1 MFSGKEWK
9 VWLYVKFFDTD
20 CVTLYFSVYPSKQR
34 KEGKGEIRSEVGVF
48 HTWTRQIFFRS
59 RQASNM
65 SNDSSSSD
73 SSSSSSSSDSDSSSD
88 GEINKFELSKAKSTC
103 VAGWVVSGLGESKAK
118 AAREAYRPKLRKCLD
133 LLVNPSLDEAF
144 YIRLRSIKSSS
155 ASKAN
160 IDPVEKIYRNQTYKI
175 LDLVKPL
182 MFLASRVQK
191 KKKTK
196 ADSKAI
202 RTALKL

>member
-1 MFSGKEWK
+1 M
-9 VWLYVKFFDTD
+9 
-20 CVTLYFSVYPSKQR
+20 
-34 KEGKGEIRSEVGVF
+34 
-48 HTWTRQIFFRS
+48 S
-59 RQASNM
+59 R
-65 SNDSSSSD
+65 DSSSSD
-73 SSSSSSSSDSDSSSD
+73 YSSSCSSSDSDSSSD
-88 GEINKFELSKAKSTC
+88 GEVKKFELSKAKSTC

-118 AAREAYRPKLRKCLD
+118 AAREAYRPKLKKCPD

-202 RTALKL
+202 RTALKQGCHHRDIFRSRSRYRSHDHDR